1 MESLTITVD
10 DILTRELAKISVGDL
25 IGINETG
32 RPIFD
37 GKDVKQ
43 VLAKLSYASAIGST
57 VKEACLFAGISVD
70 SYYRCAKKN
79 PEFRNTLEQ
88 LRSIPKLQ
96 ARITIMREIFKGNL
110 KLCKWYFE
118 RALSEEFALK

>member
-1 MESLTITVD
+1 MESFTITVD
-10 DILTRELAKISVGDL
+10 DIFTRELAKVSASDL
-25 IGINETG
+25 IVVNDTG
-32 RPIFD
+32 RPLFD
-37 GKDVKQ
+37 GKDIKQ

-57 VKEACLFAGISVD
+57 VKEACLYAGISVD

-118 RALSEEFALK
+118 RALPDEFGR